1 MDPAPADSADDP
13 TGSGSDESG
22 SWGNRWHASG
32 WVDHDDPPGAP
43 SRHKNRPK
51 RKAGSKRRGAIRQTR
66 PRTATVPFRGLQS
79 SASAV
84 LGSATGASAFS
95 MCQVSEPVTNFLAW
109 GMLLTFIIMVM
120 YAVHRM
126 RASPPLTQP
135 AKVRDDDQPE
145 HKGRMI
151 YKGVKDNTM
160 PVMIY
165 MTTTT
170 ARNRCFHATE
180 KCLRSRGALSVCTA
194 TACKLCVPVDHG
206 MVCGGCLSR
215 MNTLRRSSKQTASV
229 LSTAEAEFN
238 AEAHAHLFTDASWR
252 PSLD

>member
-1 MDPAPADSADDP
+1 MKG
-13 TGSGSDESG
+13 TGA
-22 SWGNRWHASG
+22 HLL
-32 WVDHDDPPGAP
+32 
-43 SRHKNRPK
+43 
-51 RKAGSKRRGAIRQTR
+51 KAGSKRRGAIRQTR

-145 HKGRMI
+145 QKGRMI
-151 YKGVKDNTM
+151 YKGVKDNPM

-170 ARNRCFHATE
+170 ARNRWFHATE
-180 KCLRSRGALSVCTA
+180 KCLRSRGAVSVCTA

-206 MVCGGCLSR
+206 MVC
-215 MNTLRRSSKQTASV
+215 RSSKQTTSA